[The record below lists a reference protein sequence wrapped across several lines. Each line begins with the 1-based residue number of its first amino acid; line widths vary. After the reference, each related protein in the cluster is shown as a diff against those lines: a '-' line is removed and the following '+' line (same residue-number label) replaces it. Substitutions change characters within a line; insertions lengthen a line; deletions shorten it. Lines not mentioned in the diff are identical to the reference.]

1 MKGYGFIACEAFPDQ
16 DVFVLKSELPQ
27 GRWPGLPRFGVEGLV
42 FLGIRLESK
51 SKSVVFFF
59 GFRSFFVVK
68 HQKGDPEKQLKN
80 TIDFCRFVYC
90 CLGIRLF
97 VFLFFLHGVF
107 LVHKIASNRVG
118 HPFSLTQIYIGPCV
132 VE

>member
-1 MKGYGFIACEAFPDQ
+1 MAGFTPFRG
-16 DVFVLKSELPQ
+16 
-27 GRWPGLPRFGVEGLV
+27 GRVGFFGDPLGVEVEVSGV
-42 FLGIRLESK
+42 
-51 SKSVVFFF
+51 FF

-80 TIDFCRFVYC
+80 TIDFGRFVYC